1 MVASAASSDKASTR
15 AWPLR
20 GQAHKPAVRGRGAAQ
35 AQVSAPRPE
44 RQKPAPL
51 PWCFRSPVSLVV
63 PPALLFSECVFL
75 VPLPW
80 CFRSAVSLVSLSW
93 CFRSACLWFPLPW
106 CFRSPV
112 SWSVFPVKK
121 IEKNWSGKHAV
132 GNRRRLSTAG
142 ASGPGSGGEPANPK
156 GRPQA
161 CPVGGR
167 VVHGGR
173 GRIGVSLPAT

>member
-1 MVASAASSDKASTR
+1 MVASSTSSDNASTR

-63 PPALLFSECVFL
+63 PLL
-75 VPLPW
+75 
-80 CFRSAVSLVSLSW
+80 W